1 MDAEELRTLTDLIEK
16 HMPAYE
22 GTLLRRALEA
32 DMDRLEKLED
42 YGSNLEAALYE
53 AESTIEE
60 IDRTIAYPLR
70 KEFAILAPY
79 DRADLKNPFPEH
91 TLEDYKEVAPMLLET
106 LFEAGNTANTYEKF
120 KDWPEER

>member
-32 DMDRLEKLED
+32 DMDRLEKLEEVASKL
-42 YGSNLEAALYE
+42 GAALYE

-60 IDRTIAYPLR
+60 IDRTITYSLR
-70 KEFAILAPY
+70 KDFSFKPPY
-79 DRADLKNPFPEH
+79 DSE
-91 TLEDYKEVAPMLLET
+91 TLVNSFIGFESDDYQKAARTLLET
-106 LFEAGNTANTYEKF
+106 LFEAGNTAKNYEKF
-120 KDWPEER
+120 KEEK